1 MSAAQAVQPAPN
13 QIIYRSLIKNIT
25 STNSSSSSSSSS
37 SSNTTQNAESIKNK
51 TETMNEV
58 LKMISDLGSNKSGP

>member
-25 STNSSSSSSSSS
+25 STNSSSSS